1 MNVKNIRSKKVLKL
15 LGLLIS
21 SLLIATV
28 SAQVYNYMFLNATI
42 GVEGAT
48 LAWTLGEDNATAGTQ
63 IAGATATLGNLKGW
77 TNATR
82 IYPDPVRLA
91 NIVGSDVTFDL
102 LIDEVSGSGTGQ
114 METILVRLISMN
126 TSTNMG
132 NLTVWQSPTGEGANL
147 TSLTIPNGH
156 IWKVQWEI
164 TWKSTAVAETI
175 AVKLK
180 VKTE

>member
-1 MNVKNIRSKKVLKL
+1 M
-15 LGLLIS
+15 
-21 SLLIATV
+21 
-28 SAQVYNYMFLNATI
+28 
-42 GVEGAT
+42 
-48 LAWTLGEDNATAGTQ
+48 
-63 IAGATATLGNLKGW
+63 KGW

-82 IYPDPVRLA
+82 TYYDPVRLKNVA
-91 NIVGSDVTFDL
+91 GFDVIFDL

-126 TSTNMG
+126 TTTNMG
-132 NLTVWQSPTGEGANL
+132 NLTVWQSPAGEGANL

-164 TWKSTAVAETI
+164 TWKSTASAETVT
-175 AVKLK
+175 VKLK

>member
-1 MNVKNIRSKKVLKL
+1 MNIEKIRSRKALKL

-48 LAWTLGEDNATAGTQ
+48 LQWTLGEDNATAGTQ
-63 IAGATATLGNLKGW
+63 IAGATATLDNLKGW

-82 IYPDPVRLA
+82 IYPDPVRLE
-91 NIVGSDVTFDL
+91 NIAGSDVIFDL
-102 LIDEVSGSGTGQ
+102 LIDEVSGGTGQ
-114 METILVRLISMN
+114 MESILVRLISMN
-126 TSTNMG
+126 TTTNMG

-147 TSLTIPNGH
+147 TSLTMPNGH

-164 TWKSTAVAETI
+164 TWKSTATTETVT
-175 AVKLK
+175 VKLK